1 MGHYELGKEYFI
13 KAMVA
18 DIVHDGQYPLR
29 VLVPVN
35 TPLTSDYTSINMA
48 NVPGLLLTAEE
59 VASGV
64 KDAMHT
70 ELVKTN
76 AALSNEIGTKNR
88 DIANL
93 ERAVEELRV
102 ENESFR
108 KQIDE
113 HKKLFEENGKVA
125 MDLATQRDNFKK
137 HLETALKDFAEKDKA
152 CTDALRDKADLQKA
166 LEALN
171 KDIDGYRATIQKMA
185 SVIGFLCGTEGG
197 KNG

>member
-1 MGHYELGKEYFI
+1 MENYVDGKEYFI
-13 KAMVA
+13 KGTARSSEVPGRPVEFVYDSGYGTNCGVLA
-18 DIVHDGQYPLR
+18 DE
-29 VLVPVN
+29 
-35 TPLTSDYTSINMA
+35 
-48 NVPGLLLTAEE
+48 PGLLLTAEE

-152 CTDALRDKADLQKA
+152 CTDALSDKADLQKA
-166 LEALN
+166 VEGLN
-171 KDIDGYRATIQKMA
+171 KEIDGYRETILKM
-185 SVIGFLCGTEGG
+185 SDVIGFLCGTEGG